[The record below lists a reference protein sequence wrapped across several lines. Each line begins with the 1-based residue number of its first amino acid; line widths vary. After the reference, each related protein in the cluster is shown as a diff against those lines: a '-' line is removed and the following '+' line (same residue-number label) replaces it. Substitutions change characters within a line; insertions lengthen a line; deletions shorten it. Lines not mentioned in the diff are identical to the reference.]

1 MSRSERLRKILCAAV
16 VCAILALTFSS
27 CGDKDKTADAKSE
40 KVTAKADKADKKAKD
55 AAAEAETETETGTE
69 TEAGDVPAPVISE
82 EGQAPEGS
90 DVPAEETQPETPA
103 PEAAT
108 APEPAEVPATGSGSG
123 QAVTV
128 DLSGAK
134 AAAGELA
141 ALFAAADYESA
152 KGLTAEGSQAYAYID
167 RRCDGSP
174 AAILSPDTYARIKA
188 LANLAD
194 IDITTGENQALL
206 ASYARRLTAFNT
218 CSSGEAAV
226 VENRVQAP
234 ISVFMPEIKVGAA
247 YSAAE
252 NYLASIGTDVETV
265 MAAVGQM
272 TDDEKK
278 AYMKGLADGFA
289 DYALNGGIDMSV
301 KEELRYVLSLEQIGG
316 EWLVTDIKYISE

>member
-1 MSRSERLRKILCAAV
+1 MSRSERFKKILCAAV

-27 CGDKDKTADAKSE
+27 CGDKDKTADVKSE
-40 KVTAKADKADKKAKD
+40 KVTAKDDKADKKAKD
-55 AAAEAETETETGTE
+55 AAAKAETEVETE

-82 EGQAPEGS
+82 EGQAPEES
-90 DVPAEETQPETPA
+90 DVPAEEAQPGTPA

-108 APEPAEVPATGSGSG
+108 APVPEEVPSPGSGSG
-123 QAVTV
+123 PAVTV

-252 NYLASIGTDVETV
+252 NYLTSIGTDMETV
-265 MAAVGQM
+265 NAAAGQM
-272 TDDEKK
+272 TDGEKK